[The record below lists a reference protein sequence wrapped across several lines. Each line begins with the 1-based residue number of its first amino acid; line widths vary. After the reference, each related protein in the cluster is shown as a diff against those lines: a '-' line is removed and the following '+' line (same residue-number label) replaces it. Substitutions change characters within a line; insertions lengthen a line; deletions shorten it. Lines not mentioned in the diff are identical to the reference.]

1 MKQSN
6 LNSNILELKVMTLRQ
21 VGDEINMNDLK
32 SIRKWLTRNNITI
45 HKFSSKTFVYKIDFN
60 LHLYKPLVI
69 TLRNKN
75 PNNWKEMFKVIAN
88 DEVLYNLM
96 MLEME
101 QEVIKKPLTWV
112 TTRNKSDE
120 KLLKSLAI

>member
-6 LNSNILELKVMTLRQ
+6 SNPNILELKVMTLRQ

-32 SIRKWLTRNNITI
+32 SIRKWLTKNNITI

-60 LHLYKPLVI
+60 LHLYMPLVI

>member
-1 MKQSN
+1 MIQNSYN
-6 LNSNILELKVMTLRQ
+6 QNSNEMKVMTLRQ

-32 SIRKWLTRNNITI
+32 SIRKWLTKNNITI

-88 DEVLYNLM
+88 DEVLFNLM